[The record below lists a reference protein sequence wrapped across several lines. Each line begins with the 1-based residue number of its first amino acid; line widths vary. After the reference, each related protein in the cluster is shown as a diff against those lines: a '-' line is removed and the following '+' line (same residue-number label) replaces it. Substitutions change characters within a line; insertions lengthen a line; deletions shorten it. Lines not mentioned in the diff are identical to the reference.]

1 MGEAERPDLV
11 ELGLAMLL
19 YRLPDHLCRKPGLH
33 VAVTLDLLVLKLE
46 EPVTIRHELCL
57 TAGILALHSSELP
70 LEFSKSLVLL
80 RLRELDGRLFIGNRC
95 LPPDLQLCLET
106 DNLLLFLRKLY
117 LLPLSNAGK
126 YR

>member
-1 MGEAERPDLV
+1 MKSIEISMALPCSLT
-11 ELGLAMLL
+11 ELSIWILI
-19 YRLPDHLCRKPGLH
+19 CRKPGLH
-33 VAVTLDLLVLKLE
+33 VAVTLNLLVLKLE

-95 LPPDLQLCLET
+95 LPLDLQLCLET
-106 DNLLLFLRKLY
+106 DNPWLFLSKL
-117 LLPLSNAGK
+117 
-126 YR
+126 